1 MEVGITN
8 RAYTTNLE
16 RLTAISNVAGRTV
29 DFLLNQADEG
39 TLKEIKTQEQLG
51 DLNKM
56 INDVLV
62 AKLRQKF
69 SI

>member
-1 MEVGITN
+1 MEVGIVN

-16 RLTAISNVAGRTV
+16 RLTAISFVAGKTV
-29 DFLLNQADEG
+29 DFLLTQADEG

-69 SI
+69 AI

>member
-51 DLNKM
+51 DLHKM

>member
-1 MEVGITN
+1 MEVGVVN
-8 RAYTTNLE
+8 QAQVTNLE
-16 RLTAISNVAGRTV
+16 RLTAISFVAGRTI
-29 DFLLNQADEG
+29 DFLLTQADEG
-39 TLKEIKTQEQLG
+39 TLKDIKTQTQLG

-56 INDVLV
+56 IQDVLV

>member
-1 MEVGITN
+1 MEVGVKN
-8 RAYTTNLE
+8 QAYTTNLE
-16 RLTAISNVAGRTV
+16 RLRAISFVAGKTV
-29 DFLLNQADEG
+29 DFLLTQADEG

-56 INDVLV
+56 INDVLI
-62 AKLRQKF
+62 AKLKQKF